1 MSGADAERREISV
14 GCAELP
20 SGMARRL
27 YFHKLRFLEARL
39 PSDQIPGERIL
50 RRWRAEA
57 GEAGRFALV
66 APRELCDLHLPTAD
80 LPGHAALALRL
91 SECAAVLQAAAVV
104 FATPTQVTPSA
115 SHRDALKR
123 FFDEV
128 ATAERFPG
136 AARVWQPDGLWRPP
150 VVARVARELGV
161 VPAQDPLAPDP
172 LEEGGAPPPGE
183 IAYVRVP
190 GLGRANRP
198 LGDDDL
204 ARLAEWLEPC
214 RRGFVVFDTPA
225 KLRDAVGLSRWVGSS
240 GAKSWN

>member
-1 MSGADAERREISV
+1 MSGPDGERREISV

-20 SGMARRL
+20 AGMARRT
-27 YFHKLRFLEARL
+27 YFQKLRFLEARL
-39 PSDQIPGERIL
+39 PSDQVPGERIL
-50 RRWRAEA
+50 RRWRTEA
-57 GEAGRFALV
+57 GGDGRFALV
-66 APRELCDLHLPTAD
+66 APRELCDLHLPAAD
-80 LPGHAALALRL
+80 SGGHAALARRL
-91 SECAAVLQAAAVV
+91 AECAQVVHAAAVV
-104 FATPTQVTPSA
+104 FATPTQVTPS
-115 SHRDALKR
+115 STHRDSLKR
-123 FFDEV
+123 FFDTI
-128 ATAERFPG
+128 ATADMFG
-136 AARVWQPDGLWRPP
+136 AAVRVWQPDGLWRPP
-150 VVARVARELGV
+150 VAARVARELGV

-204 ARLAEWLEPC
+204 SRLAEWLEPC

-240 GAKSWN
+240 GAAAWN